1 MPAAL
6 NDPPFKS
13 HLHRDRNG
21 CGPHKPGLLPVW
33 TRAAESL
40 AIVGILAVEE
50 KYQDYR
56 ARAYQARHKRGNARP
71 VKAEFRKSE
80 VSVYQHIVAG
90 NVHGI
95 CRQHYPHRH
104 RRVLYAVAPLGKG
117 VEQRHRHDAGQIY
130 KVVRPYQRK
139 QFRRLPELVDMKIK
153 HGHYRGQ
160 RQREGNVQPNG
171 SAQQRAYAV
180 AASLA
185 EKCSNQRRYAI
196 GESNAAEEYNVEKIV
211 DKRSRCQRGGGVV
224 AHHNIVGKTH
234 HNGTELPYKYGQP
247 ER

>member
-1 MPAAL
+1 MPA
-6 NDPPFKS
+6 
-13 HLHRDRNG
+13 RY
-21 CGPHKPGLLPVW
+21 
-33 TRAAESL
+33 
-40 AIVGILAVEE
+40 I
-50 KYQDYR
+50 
-56 ARAYQARHKRGNARP
+56 
-71 VKAEFRKSE
+71 
-80 VSVYQHIVAG
+80 
-90 NVHGI
+90 
-95 CRQHYPHRH
+95 
-104 RRVLYAVAPLGKG
+104 
-117 VEQRHRHDAGQIY
+117 

-224 AHHNIVGKTH
+224 AHHNIVGKPH
-234 HNGTELPYKYGQP
+234 DNGTELPYKYGQP